1 MDSVKKRWKRRAWF
15 AVIALALSL
24 AGSLVSSS
32 CIVIDAV
39 IDDEPPDCSC
49 GCTDDFGE
57 PYPQGLDLPEGVCSA
72 IDCANACF
80 DYDFCS
86 VEGGTC
92 AEL

>member
-1 MDSVKKRWKRRAWF
+1 MDSVKQRWKRRAWF

-39 IDDEPPDCSC
+39 FDAEPPDCLC
-49 GCTDDFGE
+49 GCTDDYGME
-57 PYPQGLDLPEGVCSA
+57 YLQGLDLPEGVCSA
-72 IDCANACF
+72 DDCAIECF
-80 DYDFCS
+80 NDLCS
-86 VEGGTC
+86 VAGGRC